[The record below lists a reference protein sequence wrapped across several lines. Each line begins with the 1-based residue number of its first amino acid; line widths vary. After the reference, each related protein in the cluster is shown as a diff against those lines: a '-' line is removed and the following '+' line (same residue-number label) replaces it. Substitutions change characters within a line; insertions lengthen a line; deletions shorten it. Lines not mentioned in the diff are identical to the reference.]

1 MKRVVIDKENLR
13 SVTTADQVLTLC
25 PMMFICEL
33 LPFAFDVLSNAGYV
47 LQGWRHGSIF
57 YVGGFIFEISSPWCQ
72 VSQHFKS
79 LVDGR
84 LRIFLNLSHWCPE
97 KLHQWNPGDD
107 MIGFFLKMAKPISK
121 RYLGK
126 NVKWKENP
134 LVTTLVPCLFQSY
147 SIGSNPR
154 PWVSR
159 YCMYQTSRNRLLS
172 KSQQHFES

>member
-1 MKRVVIDKENLR
+1 MKRVVFDKENRR
-13 SVTTADQVLTLC
+13 SVTTGDQVLTLC
-25 PMMFICEL
+25 PHHIYLRVPTFCFRCAFQCRL
-33 LPFAFDVLSNAGYV
+33 HFAGVAA
-47 LQGWRHGSIF
+47 W
-57 YVGGFIFEISSPWCQ
+57 ISSPWCQ

-84 LRIFLNLSHWCPE
+84 LRIFLNLSHWCP
-97 KLHQWNPGDD
+97 KKRHQWNPGDE
-107 MIGFFLKMAKPISK
+107 MIGFFLKMAEPISK
-121 RYLGK
+121 RYVGK
-126 NVKWKENP
+126 NVKWKENQ

-159 YCMYQTSRNRLLS
+159 YCMYQTSRNRLLW